1 MNKLLNSLSNLI
13 FPNLCVCC
21 DAYLTFQEEAICDL
35 CYHRL
40 PRFENYSNPSNS
52 VAKKFWGRLKLEYA
66 SSYLKFSSNSDV
78 RKILHEIKYK
88 GNLNLGI
95 EMGKA
100 LGKVMKK
107 IPELTNAD
115 VITPIPLHPQREI
128 ERGFNQSNLIAHGMS
143 ELMGQKVY
151 VDAVIRK
158 KYNSTQTNKRR
169 YERFINSNEIFKV
182 VKPTLLENKHIL
194 LIDDVITTGATLEAC
209 GNALLEVEGLRLSV
223 ISLAASI

>member
-1 MNKLLNSLSNLI
+1 
-13 FPNLCVCC
+13 
-21 DAYLTFQEEAICDL
+21 
-35 CYHRL
+35 
-40 PRFENYSNPSNS
+40 
-52 VAKKFWGRLKLEYA
+52 
-66 SSYLKFSSNSDV
+66 
-78 RKILHEIKYK
+78 LHEIKYK

-100 LGKVMKK
+100 LGRVMKK
-107 IPELTNAD
+107 ISELTNAD
-115 VITPIPLHPQREI
+115 VIIPIPLHPQREI

>member
-1 MNKLLNSLSNLI
+1 
-13 FPNLCVCC
+13 
-21 DAYLTFQEEAICDL
+21 
-35 CYHRL
+35 
-40 PRFENYSNPSNS
+40 
-52 VAKKFWGRLKLEYA
+52 
-66 SSYLKFSSNSDV
+66 
-78 RKILHEIKYK
+78 
-88 GNLNLGI
+88 
-95 EMGKA
+95 
-100 LGKVMKK
+100 
-107 IPELTNAD
+107 
-115 VITPIPLHPQREI
+115 
-128 ERGFNQSNLIAHGMS
+128 MS

-223 ISLAASI
+223 ISLAATI